1 MGEERW
7 FRVDRIEALRETGD
21 PVTTGRPPAS
31 EAPDWLAQFADA
43 VVARL
48 RITPDGAWM
57 TERYPV
63 ISATSDGDDLVVELP
78 VLSTRWLER
87 LLLRLGPTAEVLD
100 PPELRDVGATAAAR
114 VLARYR

>member
-1 MGEERW
+1 
-7 FRVDRIEALRETGD
+7 
-21 PVTTGRPPAS
+21 
-31 EAPDWLAQFADA
+31 
-43 VVARL
+43 
-48 RITPDGAWM
+48 M

-63 ISATSDGDDLVVELP
+63 IDATPDGDDLVVELP

-114 VLARYR
+114 LWPATADGAAPARPSWCRRGAGRAARGR